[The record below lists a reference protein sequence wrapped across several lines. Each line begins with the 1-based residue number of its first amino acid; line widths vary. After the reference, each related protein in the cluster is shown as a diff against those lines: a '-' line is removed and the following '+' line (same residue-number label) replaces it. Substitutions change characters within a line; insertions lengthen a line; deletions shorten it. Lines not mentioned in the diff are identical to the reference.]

1 MLSLDSLL
9 ARREMADGGRLA
21 VEVEDKS
28 VKIRNVKVR
37 VFLFF
42 CECLRWLKVRCLQCW
57 KDGVHLEVCSG
68 VICHDRMFTAPQQ
81 PFPA

>member
-28 VKIRNVKVR
+28 VKIRNVKVS
-37 VFLFF
+37 VFFVLF
-42 CECLRWLKVRCLQCW
+42 LLIV
-57 KDGVHLEVCSG
+57 SG
-68 VICHDRMFTAPQQ
+68 G
-81 PFPA
+81 